1 MKDFNL
7 KKYLA
12 ESKLNEETS
21 SKVYV
26 VIPFYP
32 DGGRINEND
41 VMVFKNSNDAYDYV
55 NSLEGSPIVIE
66 ADLK

>member
-21 SKVYV
+21 SSVYV

-66 ADLK
+66 TELK

>member
-26 VIPFYP
+26 VIPFYS

-66 ADLK
+66 TELK